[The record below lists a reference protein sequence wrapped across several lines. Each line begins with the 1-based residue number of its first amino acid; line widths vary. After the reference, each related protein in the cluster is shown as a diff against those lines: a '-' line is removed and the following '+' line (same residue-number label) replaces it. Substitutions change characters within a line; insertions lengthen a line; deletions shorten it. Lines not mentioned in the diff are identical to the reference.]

1 MAISA
6 AWAGEVEA
14 ISAEA
19 NSIGRGETGR
29 AGYRWC
35 DLLAAAVHAGVNCF
49 LFLSLLVVHTALF
62 ITPNLV
68 VQNTIPAM
76 VQKFG
81 FRLLRTH
88 PDS

>member
-35 DLLAAAVHAGVNCF
+35 DLLAAAVLAGVNCF
-49 LFLSLLVVHTALF
+49 LFLSLLVFHTA
-62 ITPNLV
+62 
-68 VQNTIPAM
+68 
-76 VQKFG
+76 
-81 FRLLRTH
+81 
-88 PDS
+88 